1 MKINRN
7 EGLCYTQ
14 LHIIHIVLGVNT
26 VNTRVRLVRR
36 YWLKRAVPTSVQM
49 VAINTTGG
57 LGGSTSQFN
66 CVCFFIRDF

>member
-1 MKINRN
+1 MKINRI

-36 YWLKRAVPTSVQM
+36 HWLKRAVPTSVQM
-49 VAINTTGG
+49 VAINTTWGG
-57 LGGSTSQFN
+57 GVDVSIQLRLLFHP
-66 CVCFFIRDF
+66 

>member
-1 MKINRN
+1 MKMNRI

-57 LGGSTSQFN
+57 STSQFN
-66 CVCFFIRDF
+66 CVCFFIRDS